1 MDIFKQIVIGL
12 LCGTFFFLVG
22 RAWRY
27 VMNLRQQVELS
38 KQNVE
43 TGERAGHFVQVDCR
57 ECGKLNRI
65 PSDRLRSRPICGGCK
80 SRLLPKRKITLCHIR
95 NLEFDRALSLELDGV
110 IADYDKFWP
119 TLDAHFKRNGIKK
132 VALDAKDL
140 PN

>member
-1 MDIFKQIVIGL
+1 MGIFSQIVIGL
-12 LCGTFFFLVG
+12 LCGAFFFAVG
-22 RAWRY
+22 RLVAY
-27 VMNLRQQVELS
+27 VQNLRRQVELS

-43 TGERAGHFVQVDCR
+43 AGERAGHFVQVDCR

-65 PSDRLRSRPICGGCK
+65 PSDRLLNRPICGGCK

-95 NLEFDRALSLELDGV
+95 NMEFDRALSLELDGV

-119 TLDAHFKRNGIKK
+119 TLDAHFKRNGVKK
-132 VALDAKDL
+132 VVLDAKDL